1 MTKTQHDYTALRIA
15 AVHRETTDAVRLV
28 FEAPEDLRTAFQF
41 KPGQHLPVRATI
53 EGVEQRRTY
62 SICAA
67 PGQPL
72 AIAIKRVDGG
82 VFSNWANA
90 TLKPGDTLDA
100 MPPTG
105 RFTLA
110 PSDGASQ
117 HMARHVLMI
126 AAGAGITPVY
136 AMIAH
141 ALEHEANTRVT
152 LLFGNRSIDSI
163 MFREALED
171 LKDCHIRRFELV
183 HILSRNDEIEAP
195 LFQGRIT
202 GEKLSALSTHLLTIG
217 SIDRAYL
224 CGPGSL
230 IKDTRD
236 ALIGLGLPRDRIH
249 HEFFAAGGGAHRT
262 KPVVAA
268 SATVQPSTAMTGTEV
283 IAVLDGMRHRFTLQ
297 PGQHVLVAAIAA
309 GLRVPYSC
317 RGGMCCTCRAKVT
330 EGRARMTVNY
340 SLEPWEIDK
349 GFVLTCQAVAETPR
363 LVVDYDAM

>member
-1 MTKTQHDYTALRIA
+1 MTKTPHDYTALRIA
-15 AVHRETTDAVRLV
+15 AVYRETADAVRLV
-28 FEAPEDLRTAFQF
+28 FEMPEDLRTAFLF
-41 KPGQHLPVRATI
+41 RPGQHMPVRTTI
-53 EGVEQRRTY
+53 DGVEQRRTY

-82 VFSNWANA
+82 IFSNWANA

-110 PSDGASQ
+110 PSDNS
-117 HMARHVLMI
+117 ARHILMI
-126 AAGAGITPVY
+126 AAGAGITPIY

-141 ALEHEANTRVT
+141 ALEHEAKTRVT

-171 LKDCHIRRFELV
+171 LKDRYIRRFELV

-202 GEKLSALSTHLLTIG
+202 AEKLSALSTHLLNIG

-236 ALIGLGLPRDRIH
+236 ALIHLGLPRERIH
-249 HEFFAAGGGAHRT
+249 HEFFAAGGGAHRA
-262 KPVVAA
+262 KPAAATAPATMHA
-268 SATVQPSTAMTGTEV
+268 SAATAGTEV

-297 PGQHVLVAAIAA
+297 PGQHVIDAAIEA

-317 RGGMCCTCRAKVT
+317 KGGMCCTCRAKVT
-330 EGRARMTVNY
+330 DGRARMTVNY

-349 GFVLTCQAVAETPR
+349 GFILTCQAVAETPR